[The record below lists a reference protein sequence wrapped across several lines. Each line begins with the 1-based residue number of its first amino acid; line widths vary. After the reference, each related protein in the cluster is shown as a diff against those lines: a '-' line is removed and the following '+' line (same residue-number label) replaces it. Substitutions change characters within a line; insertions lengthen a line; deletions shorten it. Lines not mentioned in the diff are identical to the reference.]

1 VLLDT
6 VEALIGGRGKR
17 RATLSLIVGSA
28 GDRPDDQLRDLGEVA
43 ARRADELALKEDLP
57 FLRGRSRE
65 STLGELREG
74 FRAGGANPAAVP
86 VYIDEATALR
96 GELET
101 AGRLGADD
109 SGAPRV
115 VVLMC
120 HAHREEVA
128 DYLEKV
134 GFTAANDVAAL
145 ADFRSSA
152 PQGSR
157 R

>member
-1 VLLDT
+1 VAGLSVLLDT
-6 VEALIGGRGKR
+6 VESLIGRRGRR

-28 GDRPDDQLRDLGEVA
+28 GDRPDDALRELGDLA
-43 ARRADELALKEDLP
+43 AHRADELALKEDLP

-65 STLGELREG
+65 SVIGELRAG
-74 FRAGGANPAAVP
+74 FRAGGANARKVP

-101 AGRLGADD
+101 PGRLGADE

-128 DYLEKV
+128 DYLATA
-134 GFTAANDVAAL
+134 GFEPANDIARL
-145 ADFRSSA
+145 ADFRA
-152 PQGSR
+152 
-157 R
+157 

>member
-1 VLLDT
+1 VAGLSVLLDT
-6 VEALIGGRGKR
+6 VESLIGRRGRR

-28 GDRPDDQLRDLGEVA
+28 GDRPDDALRELGELA

-65 STLGELREG
+65 SVIGELRAG
-74 FRAGGANPAAVP
+74 FRAGGANARKVP

-101 AGRLGADD
+101 PGRLGADE
-109 SGAPRV
+109 SGGPRV

-128 DYLEKV
+128 HYLKTA
-134 GFTAANDVAAL
+134 GFEPANDVARL
-145 ADFRSSA
+145 ADFRA
-152 PQGSR
+152 
-157 R
+157 